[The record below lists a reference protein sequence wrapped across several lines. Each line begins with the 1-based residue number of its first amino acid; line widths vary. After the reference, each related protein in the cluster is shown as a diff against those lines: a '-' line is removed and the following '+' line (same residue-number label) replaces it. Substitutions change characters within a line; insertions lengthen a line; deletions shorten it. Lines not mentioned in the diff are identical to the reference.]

1 MDNPASLSARPELRD
16 SQLPIGGDTEKIQ
29 FFLGRAGLREYS
41 HSKDLVYAVLK
52 TVGFNKKFVDGVQL
66 RARTD

>member
-1 MDNPASLSARPELRD
+1 MFYSLR
-16 SQLPIGGDTEKIQ
+16 LPWWYFRIGGDTEKIQ

>member
-1 MDNPASLSARPELRD
+1 MGSGAVVV
-16 SQLPIGGDTEKIQ
+16 GGDTEKIQ